1 MLTASIQLKKLET
14 INESNQNL
22 IVKKSVRQSRKN
34 NFTLNDRLIELTRF
48 LLNYFKAKNG

>member
-1 MLTASIQLKKLET
+1 MLTASIQLKNLET